1 MVDKKATPRVRNP
14 DARQSAPNP
23 QDAPHRRARGV
34 WFYLRHLVV
43 WALLAGVAYWLWL
56 DREVVTAFENRRWDL
71 PARVFARPLEL
82 YVAAALA
89 PARLASEL
97 RQLGYEKVPSPRA
110 SGQFAEAPGS
120 IEFSSRGFAFW
131 DAAEPPRHV
140 RVNFNDGRIAG
151 IADLQSAAPV
161 DLMRLEPLEIGRIN
175 PKRFED
181 RKLLKLEE
189 VPPEFVAGLV
199 AVEDRRFF
207 RHHGVDFT
215 GLLRALWV
223 NVLAQR
229 LAQGGSTLTQQL
241 VKNLYLTRERKLSRK
256 LNEMLM
262 AVSLERRYSKQ
273 QIIETYINEVFLG
286 QDGDRAIHGFELA
299 ANFYFAKPL
308 AELDVAERAMLIG
321 MVKGPSAFDPRRRPE
336 RALAR
341 RNIVL
346 GVMAEAGL
354 LAPDSLAAWRA
365 RPLRL
370 HVGARPGG
378 RDFPAFISVV
388 RRQLLREYDAD
399 VLNAA
404 GLNIFTTL
412 DVDVQRAAE
421 AGIARTIEALE
432 KGSKRKGL
440 QAAFVVAAPASG
452 EILAMVGDRNPHYA
466 GFNRA
471 VDARRPIGS
480 LVKPFVYAA
489 ALDQPERFSLLTPL
503 ADVAVNWAD
512 ERGRKWQPKNY
523 DADEHGEVTL
533 LYALTR
539 SLNLATVN
547 LGLRLGLDNV
557 ARYLEQLGLGEHL
570 APYPSLLLGA
580 VDLSPLA
587 LAELY
592 TVIANDGFRIPLR
605 AISAVTDQQQRK
617 LNRYALRLKP
627 VMQPATAALVRYALT
642 RVVAEGT
649 ARGLG
654 RELPGIGPLAGKTGT
669 SNDSRDS
676 WFAGF
681 GGNMLAV
688 AWVGRDDNAPVGLTG
703 SSGALK
709 VWAASMKTAG
719 IEGVKPGL
727 PADVQWQRV
736 ELMTSEILPAEC
748 PGGVLIPMHRRSPR
762 IVREQ
767 CGAAHTTPPSSG
779 SILDRFRNIWPQA
792 TGQ

>member
-1 MVDKKATPRVRNP
+1 MRNP
-14 DARQSAPNP
+14 DARKPAPEP
-23 QDAPHRRARGV
+23 PGTPRRVVRGA
-34 WFYLRHLVV
+34 WFYLRHLIV
-43 WALLAGVAYWLWL
+43 WAGLVGFAYWLWL

-82 YVAAALA
+82 YVGASLA

-97 RQLGYEKVPSPRA
+97 RQLGYEKVTQPGA
-110 SGQFAEAPGS
+110 QGQFAQASGS

-131 DAAEPPRHV
+131 DEPEPPRHV
-140 RVNFNDGRIAG
+140 QVQFADGHVAAIVNQRSSG
-151 IADLQSAAPV
+151 PV

-175 PKRFED
+175 PNRFED
-181 RKLLKLEE
+181 RKLLKLDE
-189 VPPEFVAGLV
+189 VPAEFVANLV

-229 LAQGGSTLTQQL
+229 VAQGGSTLTQQL
-241 VKNLYLTRERKLSRK
+241 VKNLYLTHERRLSRK
-256 LNEMLM
+256 LKEMLM

-273 QIIETYINEVFLG
+273 EIVETYINEVFLG

-308 AELDVAERAMLIG
+308 AELDVAEQAMLVG
-321 MVKGPSAFDPRRRPE
+321 LVKGPSAFDPRRRPE
-336 RALAR
+336 RALQR
-341 RNIVL
+341 RNVVL
-346 GVMAEAGL
+346 GVMAKAGL
-354 LAPDSLAAWRA
+354 IPADSLAAWRA
-365 RPLRL
+365 RPLHL
-370 HVGARPGG
+370 HTGARPGG
-378 RDFPAFISVV
+378 RDFPAFLSVV
-388 RRQLLREYDAD
+388 RRQLLREYDAG

-421 AGIARTIEALE
+421 AGLAGTVAAIE
-432 KGSKRKGL
+432 KSTRRKGL
-440 QAAFVVAAPASG
+440 QAAFVAAAPASG
-452 EILAMVGDRNPHYA
+452 EILAMVGDRNPQYA

-489 ALDQPERFSLLTPL
+489 ALDQPERYSLLTPL
-503 ADVAVNWAD
+503 SDIAVNWTD

-523 DADEHGEVTL
+523 DGDEHGEVTL

-547 LGLRLGLDNV
+547 LGLRLGLGNV
-557 ARYLEQLGLGEHL
+557 ARYLEHLGMGEHL

-580 VDLSPLA
+580 IDLSPLA

-592 TVIANDGFRIPLR
+592 TVVANDGFRIPLR
-605 AISAVTDQQQRK
+605 AISAVTDQQQKK

-649 ARGLG
+649 ARGLE

-681 GGNMLAV
+681 GGNLLAV
-688 AWVGRDDNAPVGLTG
+688 AWIGRDDNAPVGLTG

-709 VWAASMKTAG
+709 VWAASLRTVG
-719 IEGVKPGL
+719 IEGVKAGL

-736 ELMTSEILPAEC
+736 ELATSEILPPEC
-748 PGGVLIPMHRRSPR
+748 PGGTLIPLHRRSPR
-762 IVREQ
+762 TTRAQ
-767 CGAAHTTPPSSG
+767 CGAAADVAPSGG
-779 SILDRFRNIWPQA
+779 SILDRFRNVWPQA

>member
-1 MVDKKATPRVRNP
+1 MADRKSTPRVRNP
-14 DARQSAPNP
+14 DARKPP
-23 QDAPHRRARGV
+23 QEPPPPSRGIARGL
-34 WFYLRHLVV
+34 WFLIRHLCFWSVLV
-43 WALLAGVAYWLWL
+43 AIAYWLWL

-82 YVAAALA
+82 YAGATLA
-89 PARLASEL
+89 PARLLREL
-97 RQLGYEKVPSPRA
+97 EQLGYEEVA
-110 SGQFAEAPGS
+110 APGARGQYARARAHVD
-120 IEFSSRGFAFW
+120 FHSRGFAFW
-131 DAAEPPRHV
+131 DGPEPSRAV
-140 RVNFNDGRIAG
+140 RVQFAAG
-151 IADLQSAAPV
+151 KVAQIVELGTQAVV

-175 PKRFED
+175 PQRFED
-181 RKLLKLEE
+181 RKLLKLDE
-189 VPPEFVAGLV
+189 VPPEFVAALV

-207 RHHGVDFT
+207 RHHGVDFM
-215 GLLRALWV
+215 GLARALWV

-229 LAQGGSTLTQQL
+229 VAQGGSTLTQQL
-241 VKNLYLTRERKLSRK
+241 VKNLYLSHARTVTRKVK
-256 LNEMLM
+256 EMLM
-262 AVSLERRYSKQ
+262 AVSLERRYSKKE
-273 QIIETYINEVFLG
+273 IIETYINEVFLG

-308 AELDVAERAMLIG
+308 GELDPAERAMLIG
-321 MVKGPSAFDPRRRPE
+321 MVKGPTAFDPRRHPE
-336 RALAR
+336 RARKRRDTVLA
-341 RNIVL
+341 
-346 GVMAEAGL
+346 VMAEADL
-354 LAPDSLAAWRA
+354 LTPAQLAAWRA

-370 HVGARPGG
+370 HAGGRPGG
-378 RDFPAFISVV
+378 RDFPAFMAVV

-421 AGIARTIEALE
+421 LGVARTLDAIE
-432 KGSKRKGL
+432 KSNGRKGL
-440 QAAFVVAAPASG
+440 QGAFVAAAPASG
-452 EILAMVGDRNPHYA
+452 EILAMVSDRNPQYA

-489 ALDQPERFSLLTPL
+489 ALDQPERYSLLTPL
-503 ADVAVNWAD
+503 ADVAVNWTD
-512 ERGRKWQPKNY
+512 ERGRRWTPKNY

-557 ARYLEQLGLGEHL
+557 ARYLEHLGLGERL
-570 APYPSLLLGA
+570 PAYPSLLLGA

-587 LAELY
+587 LAEMY
-592 TVIANDGFRIPLR
+592 TVVANDGFRIPLR

-642 RVVAEGT
+642 QVVAQGT
-649 ARGLG
+649 ARALV
-654 RELPGIGPLAGKTGT
+654 RELPGITPLAGKTGT

-681 GGNMLAV
+681 GGNLLAV

-709 VWAASMKTAG
+709 VWAATMREVAL
-719 IEGVKPGL
+719 EGLKPSL
-727 PADVQWQRV
+727 PADVEWQRV
-736 ELMTSEILPAEC
+736 ALMTSEVLPAEC
-748 PGGVLIPMHRRSPR
+748 PGGSLIPLHRRSPR
-762 IVREQ
+762 SVRVA
-767 CGAAHTTPPSSG
+767 CGAARPEPPASG
-779 SILDRFRNIWPQA
+779 TILDRFRNVWPQA
-792 TGQ
+792 TGR